1 MIRVKL
7 ENTVAVSTNL
17 SWNKGMKDSKRKGDY
32 VNMMNHIA
40 VIGGGTMGRG
50 IAYTAALA
58 GFEVTLQ
65 DISSEAIER
74 AKGYIDT
81 LLNKSVEKGY
91 IQSEQRDLAM
101 KHLSFTTVI
110 EEAVSKTDL
119 VIEAALEVMELKI
132 EIFKQVDELAPPHAI
147 LATNTSTM
155 SPTEIA
161 ASTKRPDQCVAMH
174 FFNPVH
180 RMKLVEVIRGLDTSD
195 ETVRKVQQVAEK
207 MGKETVE
214 VNEFPG
220 FVTSRMNCLIGNE
233 AMNMLMEGVASAEDI
248 DKAIKLGL
256 NHPMG
261 PLELADLVGLDSRLR
276 NMEYLYHHLG
286 EKYRPSPVLVKYV
299 KAGRLGKKSGKGFY
313 NYN

>member
-1 MIRVKL
+1 MI
-7 ENTVAVSTNL
+7 
-17 SWNKGMKDSKRKGDY
+17 
-32 VNMMNHIA
+32 NHIA

-65 DISSEAIER
+65 DISEEALGRAREDIESLLDKSKG
-74 AKGYIDT
+74 KGYIS
-81 LLNKSVEKGY
+81 L
-91 IQSEQRDLAM
+91 EQRDVA
-101 KHLSFTTVI
+101 KKNLSYTTQLK
-110 EEAVSKTDL
+110 EAVRETDL
-119 VIEAALEVMELKI
+119 VIEAALEIMDLKI
-132 EIFKQVDELAPPHAI
+132 KIFKEIDEWSPVRTI

-161 ASTKRPDQCVAMH
+161 ASTKRPDRCVAMH

-180 RMKLVEVIRGLDTSD
+180 RMQLVEIIRGLDSSD
-195 ETVRKVQQVAEK
+195 DTVEVVKQVAKK

-233 AMNMLMEGVASAEDI
+233 AMNMLMEGVATAEDI
-248 DKAIKLGL
+248 DKALKLGL

-276 NMEYLYHHLG
+276 NMEYLYHQLG
-286 EKYRPSPVLVKYV
+286 EKYRPSPILVKYV
-299 KAGRLGKKSGKGFY
+299 KAGRLGSKSGRGFY
-313 NYN
+313 NYNTESKGKEI

>member
-1 MIRVKL
+1 M
-7 ENTVAVSTNL
+7 
-17 SWNKGMKDSKRKGDY
+17 SK
-32 VNMMNHIA
+32 HIA

-58 GFEVTLQ
+58 GFKVTLQ
-65 DISSEAIER
+65 DISEQATQNAREYIEGLLNKSEEKGFIEVGKTSEAIENLH
-74 AKGYIDT
+74 Y
-81 LLNKSVEKGY
+81 
-91 IQSEQRDLAM
+91 
-101 KHLSFTTVI
+101 TT
-110 EEAVSKTDL
+110 ELKEAVSNTDL
-119 VIEAALEVMELKI
+119 MIEAALEKMDLKI
-132 EIFKQVDELAPPHAI
+132 KIFQQADEWAPAHAI

-161 ASTKRPDQCVAMH
+161 AATKRPEQCVAMH

-180 RMKLVEVIRGLDTSD
+180 RMKLIEIIRGLDTSD
-195 ETVRKVQQVAEK
+195 ETVETIKQVSEQ

-276 NMEYLYHHLG
+276 NMEYLYSQLG
-286 EKYRPSPVLVKYV
+286 EKYRPAPILAKYV
-299 KAGRLGKKSGKGFY
+299 KAGRLGRKSGRGFY
-313 NYN
+313 DYNK